1 MSLGKNAEI
10 GEWIRDLKKNNAKL
24 ERIQV
29 KLGTSSDNA
38 EFRSRLTK
46 DREDTTKLIKK
57 IIGAL
62 RQNKGNKEV
71 AQNLTRELETELNK
85 FDDVCKRIEARER
98 EIMTA
103 MGSDATQEEEVGLST
118 EEKKQRL
125 QERNIDSQ
133 FLEYNEQDIA
143 RRHQE
148 ILQIERDAVE
158 ILEMFK
164 DMRALVME
172 QKEGLDVIEGNINDA
187 KLQAEQGEK
196 ELTEAERLQKSSRKK
211 QCCLL
216 FIATA
221 ILGAIVLA
229 VIFGSGMLKK

>member
-1 MSLGKNAEI
+1 MASLGKNAEI
-10 GEWIRDLKKNNAKL
+10 QEWIRDLRTKNQKL

-29 KLGTSSDNA
+29 KMGSSYDTP
-38 EFRSRLTK
+38 ETRTRLTK
-46 DREDTTKLIKK
+46 DREETTKLIKK

-62 RQNKGNKEV
+62 RENRNKEL
-71 AQNLTRELETELNK
+71 AKKLTKELETELNK
-85 FDDVCKRIEARER
+85 FEDVCKKIEIRER

-103 MGSDATQEEEVGLST
+103 MGSEGTDEEEQLSP
-118 EEKKQRL
+118 EEKKQKL
-125 QERNIDSQ
+125 QEKNIDAQ

-148 ILQIERDAVE
+148 ILAIERDAVE

-187 KLQAEQGEK
+187 KLQADQGEK
-196 ELTEAERLQKSSRKK
+196 ELVEAEKLQQKARKK
-211 QCCLL
+211 QCCIL
-216 FIATA
+216 FITIA
-221 ILGAIVLA
+221 ILGVLVLA
-229 VIFGSGMLKK
+229 VLFGTGAFKK